1 MQAVSLGCLFVDDF
15 LQFCQIAGTCA
26 DKFFFQGN
34 LQHNILVADAGSP
47 GERRFLLNSVKNAHD
62 NTSCFLYRYNKQK
75 PLPTIAA
82 GAAKH
87 RYRRVNN
94 IIYPHSP

>member
-26 DKFFFQGN
+26 NKFFFQGN
-34 LQHNILVADAGSP
+34 LQHNILVADARSL

-62 NTSCFLYRYNKQK
+62 KYLLLFI
-75 PLPTIAA
+75 PL
-82 GAAKH
+82 
-87 RYRRVNN
+87 
-94 IIYPHSP
+94 

>member
-34 LQHNILVADAGSP
+34 LQHNILVADAEMLAQQATTENDP
-47 GERRFLLNSVKNAHD
+47 NAAEVA
-62 NTSCFLYRYNKQK
+62 T
-75 PLPTIAA
+75 
-82 GAAKH
+82 
-87 RYRRVNN
+87 
-94 IIYPHSP
+94 

>member
-26 DKFFFQGN
+26 DKFFCQGN

-47 GERRFLLNSVKNAHD
+47 GERRFLLNSVKMPMI
-62 NTSCFLYRYNKQK
+62 NTSSSAARLRLM
-75 PLPTIAA
+75 PLLLQRAA
-82 GAAKH
+82 
-87 RYRRVNN
+87 YM
-94 IIYPHSP
+94 S

>member
-34 LQHNILVADAGSP
+34 LQHNILVADA
-47 GERRFLLNSVKNAHD
+47 R
-62 NTSCFLYRYNKQK
+62 
-75 PLPTIAA
+75 PLEN
-82 GAAKH
+82 
-87 RYRRVNN
+87 VD
-94 IIYPHSP
+94 SS